1 MARPKRTSTSASTPS
16 AADRPSSARS
26 SPRLSSAKSTP
37 HSAAKSK
44 ATASTPL
51 RQSVTST
58 PTRGKWIE
66 KSAKTSP
73 YFPKTQK
80 AKGKGKPVEKKNG
93 TKASSAKGRAKKEE
107 EDSDNEPTGMT
118 DSEAN
123 SGSSSDDG
131 GSEDDFDPS
140 SDDEEDEAM
149 DDEDDE
155 SIDSDY
161 LDEEDGPK
169 KRKTKPSG
177 GARAGSAKKAKT
189 SHTVGK
195 VKAAKS
201 GSKVYIEGYEDE
213 DEDGD
218 DTDLEEGQEVAG
230 RIYPAPKT
238 GQVPPGRISQNS
250 LNFLKNLQ
258 IPERN
263 DRDWFRSHEPAFRQA
278 EKEWKA
284 FVGIVQSRFHEADD
298 EVPILP
304 PNDIIHRIYRDVR
317 FSSDKTPYKRNFS
330 MSTSRGGR
338 KGIWAAYHLSISPN
352 NRSLI
357 AAGVWQPGK
366 NELASIRHQLLTNP
380 RRFRDVIE
388 NKEFVKLFGEAKEK
402 KGKRQN
408 VFGNDDALKVA
419 PKGIEKDHKDIDL
432 LKLRSVAV
440 VHHFT
445 DEQVISKDFQDQL
458 YEVLVV
464 MRPFVRMLNDF
475 IALPAGND
483 QDAQANNGDDG
494 AGNGDNSV
502 EEAEED

>member
-1 MARPKRTSTSASTPS
+1 MARPKRTSTAASTPS
-16 AADRPSSARS
+16 AADKPASARS
-26 SPRLSSAKSTP
+26 SPRISSAKSTP
-37 HSAAKSK
+37 RSAAKSTK
-44 ATASTPL
+44 ASGSTPL

-58 PTRGKWIE
+58 PTRAKWIE

-73 YFPKTQK
+73 YFPRPKTGRQK
-80 AKGKGKPVEKKNG
+80 VAISKRGNKIAP
-93 TKASSAKGRAKKEE
+93 EE
-107 EDSDNEPTGMT
+107 SDDEVTGMT
-118 DSEAN
+118 ESESNA
-123 SGSSSDDG
+123 GSSSDDG
-131 GSEDDFDPS
+131 GSEDNFDPS
-140 SDDEEDEAM
+140 SDDEDEGIE
-149 DDEDDE
+149 DEDDDDE
-155 SIDSDY
+155 SVDSDY
-161 LDEEDGPK
+161 LDDEDGPK
-169 KRKTKPSG
+169 KRKAMIKG
-177 GARAGSAKKAKT
+177 GGPTGKAKKAKI
-189 SHTVGK
+189 SHKASSTG
-195 VKAAKS
+195 KAAKN
-201 GSKVYIEGYEDE
+201 GSQVYIEGYEDE
-213 DEDGD
+213 DEDED
-218 DTDLEEGQEVAG
+218 DTDLEEGQEIAG
-230 RIYPAPKT
+230 RIYPAPRT

-317 FSSDKTPYKRNFS
+317 FSSDKTPYKKNFS

-388 NKEFVKLFGEAKEK
+388 KKEFVKLFGEAKEK

-445 DEQVISKDFQDQL
+445 DEQVISEDFQNQL
-458 YEVLVV
+458 HEVLVI

-475 IALPAGND
+475 IALPTGND
-483 QDAQANNGDDG
+483 RDAQANGDDG
-494 AGNGDNSV
+494 AVNGDNSLGDADDV
-502 EEAEED
+502 

>member
-1 MARPKRTSTSASTPS
+1 MSRPKRASAAASSTGVSTPP
-16 AADRPSSARS
+16 AASKATPTRSSARV
-26 SPRLSSAKSTP
+26 SSAKSTP
-37 HSAAKSK
+37 QSAAESK
-44 ATASTPL
+44 TSASTPL
-51 RQSVTST
+51 KQSVTST

-73 YFPKTQK
+73 YFSK
-80 AKGKGKPVEKKNG
+80 ARGQNQKGKGKNAASKG
-93 TKASSAKGRAKKEE
+93 KARMEAG
-107 EDSDNEPTGMT
+107 DSDDEPTGMT
-118 DSEAN
+118 ESEPDW
-123 SGSSSDDG
+123 GSSSDDG

-140 SDDEEDEAM
+140 SDDNDDEAI
-149 DDEDDE
+149 DDDDE

-161 LDEEDGPK
+161 LDDQDGHR
-169 KRKTKPSG
+169 KRKAKSLG
-177 GARAGSAKKAKT
+177 GGRGGSAKKAKT
-189 SHTVGK
+189 NHG
-195 VKAAKS
+195 S
-201 GSKVYIEGYEDE
+201 GTNKNAPKKKNGTQVYIEGYEDE
-213 DEDGD
+213 DDDED
-218 DTDLEEGQEVAG
+218 DTDLEEGQEIAG

-284 FVGIVQSRFHEADD
+284 FVGIVQSKFHEADD

-352 NRSLI
+352 DRSLI

-388 NKEFVKLFGEAKEK
+388 NKEFANLFGEAKEK

-475 IALPAGND
+475 IALPAGDD
-483 QDAQANNGDDG
+483 QNADTNGQDG
-494 AGNGDNSV
+494 ATNNADNSV
-502 EEAEED
+502 EDAGEE